1 MSGMVLATYKDLCI
15 DAVDPE
21 RMGRFWAA
29 ALGLDLELLDDGD
42 AKLTGPTPQHTVWV
56 NGVPEPLTVKQR
68 VHLDVWA
75 NSYDDVLALGAA
87 MVDADSLPWAVM
99 KDPEGGELCVF
110 RKRPE
115 GRPGLMEIV
124 VDTRDVDSATV
135 ITAWWAEVLSGRA
148 VDDEQGFSYVE
159 AVPAAPFESLVFQA
173 VPEPKTVKN
182 RIHVD
187 VTTPDVG
194 ALLDKGATLVR
205 PPGDDISWHVLAD
218 PDGNEFCA
226 FLQTR

>member
-75 NSYDDVLALGAA
+75 DSYDEVEALGATV
-87 MVDADSLPWAVM
+87 VDADSLPWAVM

-110 RKRPE
+110 GTRPQA
-115 GRPGLMEIV
+115 RPGLMEIV
-124 VDTRDVDSATV
+124 VDTRDVDRAKT
-135 ITAWWAEVLSGRA
+135 ITAWWAEVLGGRA

-159 AVPAAPFESLVFQA
+159 EIPDAPFESLVFQP
-173 VPEPKTVKN
+173 VPEPKSVKN
-182 RIHVD
+182 RIHID
-187 VTTPDVG
+187 VTTPDPE
-194 ALLDKGATLVR
+194 ALTAKGATVVR
-205 PPGDDISWHVLAD
+205 PQDDEIAWTVMAD

-226 FLQTR
+226 FVR